1 MDRSGTKQTKLN
13 KELNEYAQ
21 LYIKEKLLN
30 VVQAALG
37 EMNQCVLDGVNP
49 YVVNVGY
56 PAAFSDDYLRS
67 EIRLEIGPLAA
78 WLPYEEHVIL
88 SYAAEVFPN
97 LFAQPEC
104 SVNVIAAER
113 TFWEK
118 VTILHHEAHRPQ
130 ESVQPSRYSCH
141 YYDLFKLANTEI
153 KDRALKDLN
162 LLRSVVEFKKRF
174 YPRGWARYELA
185 YPGKMRLVPTDHV
198 LVSVER
204 DYGAMGNM
212 IFGEKPSFEEIL
224 SGLVALEEEIN
235 LLGS

>member
-1 MDRSGTKQTKLN
+1 
-13 KELNEYAQ
+13 
-21 LYIKEKLLN
+21 
-30 VVQAALG
+30 
-37 EMNQCVLDGVNP
+37 
-49 YVVNVGY
+49 
-56 PAAFSDDYLRS
+56 
-67 EIRLEIGPLAA
+67 
-78 WLPYEEHVIL
+78 
-88 SYAAEVFPN
+88 
-97 LFAQPEC
+97 
-104 SVNVIAAER
+104 VNVIAAER

-130 ESVQPSRYSCH
+130 ESVQPSRYSRH

-198 LVSVER
+198 LISVER

-224 SGLVALEEEIN
+224 SGLASLEEEIN